1 LGNRWKWINVPIPEV
16 HVVLIVAGVILNVF
30 WPLSIGWDGRLA
42 TGIGSA
48 LIAVSVALVG
58 WATVAAGRVKLA
70 DPDRLITTGPYGMSR
85 HPMYVAWTIL
95 YLGMLLI
102 LDSGW
107 LLMFLP
113 ALAVWVNWESRR
125 EEKRLVEAFGPAYAE
140 YRSRVRRYI

>member
-1 LGNRWKWINVPIPEV
+1 MGNRWKWSNVPIPEV
-16 HVVLIVAGVILNVF
+16 HLVLIVAGVILNAY

-42 TGIGSA
+42 TGIGAA
-48 LIAVSVALVG
+48 LIAVSVLLVV

-113 ALAVWVNWESRR
+113 ALAVWVNWESSR

-140 YRSRVRRYI
+140 YRRRVRRYL

>member
-1 LGNRWKWINVPIPEV
+1 MGNGWKWSNVPIPEV
-16 HVVLIVAGVILNVF
+16 HLVLMVAGVILNAF
-30 WPLSIGWDGRLA
+30 WPLGIGWDGRLA
-42 TGIGSA
+42 TGIGAA
-48 LIAVSVALVG
+48 LIAVSVALVV

-102 LDSGW
+102 LASGW

-113 ALAVWVNWESRR
+113 VLAIWVNWESSR

-140 YRSRVRRYI
+140 YRRRVRRYL